1 MDMLSRVRDFAQP
14 LARAEGVDLLD
25 VAFAWEGRQQV
36 LRLTIERPD
45 GPTSV
50 ADCEAVSRSVGA
62 ALDAQDLIPH
72 HYLLEVASAGL
83 TRPLHGLVDFQ
94 RNVGRLV
101 RIVRRSP
108 GTGPLLG
115 TLRQADET
123 SLTVE
128 LENGSTTI
136 VPLSDIGTINR
147 EIAFGLQGR
156 ASLPGSPG
164 RRA

>member
-1 MDMLSRVRDFAQP
+1 MDRMARVRDFAQP

-72 HYLLEVASAGL
+72 HYLLEVSSAGL
-83 TRPLHGLVDFQ
+83 TRPLHTLVDFQ
-94 RNVGRLV
+94 RTVGRLV
-101 RIVRRSP
+101 RIIRRSGGP
-108 GTGPLLG
+108 GPLVG
-115 TLRQADET
+115 TLTQANET
-123 SLTVE
+123 VLTVQQ
-128 LENGSTTI
+128 ENGASVT
-136 VPLSDIGTINR
+136 VPLTDVAAANR
-147 EIAFGLQGR
+147 EIAFGPRGK
-156 ASLPGSPG
+156 P
-164 RRA
+164 